1 MARDYNLN
9 AVMLS
14 GGCAQNALLRTL
26 LRNEL
31 NKYSVRLIL
40 PHKAPANDGGL
51 ALGQLAWT
59 LYSRPQAEARTV
71 SAPAAAT
78 EQ

>member
-31 NKYSVRLIL
+31 NKHSVRLIL

-51 ALGQLAWT
+51 ALGHVVRERSHEPNTTQLT
-59 LYSRPQAEARTV
+59 LDHHRTYL
-71 SAPAAAT
+71 T
-78 EQ
+78 